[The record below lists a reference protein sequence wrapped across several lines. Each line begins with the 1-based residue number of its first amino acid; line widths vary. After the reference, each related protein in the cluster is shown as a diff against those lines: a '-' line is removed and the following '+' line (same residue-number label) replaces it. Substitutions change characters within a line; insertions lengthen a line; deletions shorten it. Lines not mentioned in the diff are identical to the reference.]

1 MNPADFPVWWANL
14 GAAILF
20 VGIAFAVF
28 LVPRDEIMKDAPDQ
42 RWWRDYRLW
51 AIPLVIVQL
60 GLYALFT

>member
-14 GAAILF
+14 AAAILF
-20 VGIAFAVF
+20 ISIAFAVF
-28 LVPRDEIMKDAPDQ
+28 LVPREEIMKDAPDQ

>member
-14 GAAILF
+14 AAVTLF

-28 LVPRDEIMKDAPDQ
+28 LIPKAEIMRDAPDQ
-42 RWWRDYRLW
+42 SWWRDYRFW